1 MKNVFIE
8 KKKNIFKMIYH
19 KRMIFFRH
27 ILDQENQINK
37 KIFSANTI
45 KIETE
50 RYEGLCIMRE
60 GKSRHYC
67 QNIPF
72 IKE

>member
-19 KRMIFFRH
+19 ERMIFFRH
-27 ILDQENQINK
+27 ILIQENQINK

-45 KIETE
+45 KMETE
-50 RYEGLCIMRE
+50 RYKWLHVHERG
-60 GKSRHYC
+60 
-67 QNIPF
+67 
-72 IKE
+72 